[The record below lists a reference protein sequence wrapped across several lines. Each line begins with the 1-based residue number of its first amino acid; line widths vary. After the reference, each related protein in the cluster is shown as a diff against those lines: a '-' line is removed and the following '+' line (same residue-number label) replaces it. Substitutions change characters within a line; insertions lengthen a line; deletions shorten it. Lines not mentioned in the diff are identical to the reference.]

1 MGFDTIGI
9 NLVTGI
15 SHQENIGMTSGLG
28 FGILEYQYWYD
39 FGYQIFIRVSVISIV
54 IRASVLDRILLEG
67 NSSFL

>member
-1 MGFDTIGI
+1 MCFDTIGI
-9 NLVTGI
+9 KLVTGI

-39 FGYQIFIRVSVISIV
+39 YGYHFFIRVSVISIV
-54 IRASVLDRILLEG
+54 IRASIPDRILLEG